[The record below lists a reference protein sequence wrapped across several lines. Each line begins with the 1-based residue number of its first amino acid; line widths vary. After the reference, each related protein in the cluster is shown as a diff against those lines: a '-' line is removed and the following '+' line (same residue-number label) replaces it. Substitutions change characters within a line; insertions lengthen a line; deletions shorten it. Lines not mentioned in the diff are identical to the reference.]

1 MTTQNASH
9 EALQA
14 LKKALDRKREEHGF
28 PNDLELAR
36 HLGVSPKTV
45 SFWRNGRWTIGD
57 RALISVLTGHQPA
70 DLAAAN

>member
-1 MTTQNASH
+1 MTNPNATP

-14 LKKALDRKREEHGF
+14 LKAALDRKREEHGF

-45 SFWRNGRWTIGD
+45 SFWRNGRWTVGD
-57 RALISVLTGHQPA
+57 RALISVLTGHQPV
-70 DLAAAN
+70 DQIAA